1 MDISESGLI
10 LLIIFELL
18 LSPFAVMGVLIL
30 WRAYRARRYR
40 D

>member
-1 MDISESGLI
+1 MDISESDLI

-18 LSPFAVMGVLIL
+18 LSPFAVMSVIMM
-30 WRAYRARRYR
+30 WRAYRAYRYR